1 MIIVCLM
8 ALKYRN
14 SSEEDGI
21 HDHILPPKKTKEKCQ
36 EKTIIFRIN
45 ISKNPGRLLQSHQN
59 ELIMQSVMF
68 ANVITISHRVSLTFH
83 VTAS

>member
-1 MIIVCLM
+1 M

-45 ISKNPGRLLQSHQN
+45 MSKNPGRLFRITYITTQN
-59 ELIMQSVMF
+59 Q
-68 ANVITISHRVSLTFH
+68 
-83 VTAS
+83 

>member
-21 HDHILPPKKTKEKCQ
+21 HDHILPPQ
-36 EKTIIFRIN
+36 
-45 ISKNPGRLLQSHQN
+45 KNKRKMSRKNNNFQN
-59 ELIMQSVMF
+59 KYI
-68 ANVITISHRVSLTFH
+68 
-83 VTAS
+83 